1 MSITPADL
9 VRFRMER
16 AAESLEEADLLGQAH
31 RWNGCTNRLY
41 YACFYA
47 VSAIMARDGESSSKH
62 RGVRSFLNQRYISTG
77 RLEPDFGKF
86 YNALFDMRLDGD
98 YEDFF
103 AFDDEKVRPLIDEA
117 QRFVARVAEILQSS
131 ARAEE

>member
-1 MSITPADL
+1 MTMTPADL

-16 AAESLEEADLLGQAH
+16 ATKTLEEADVLAQAGS
-31 RWNGCTNRLY
+31 WNGCTNRLY

-47 VSAIMARDGESSSKH
+47 VSAIMVHDGESSSKH
-62 RGVRSFLNQRYISTG
+62 TGVRGFLNHQYIRTG

-98 YEDFF
+98 YEDFVV
-103 AFDDEKVRPLIDEA
+103 FDEEKVRPLITEA
-117 QRFVARVAEILQSS
+117 RQFVARVEELLQSP
-131 ARAEE
+131 